1 MKLILKRMER
11 ARVISAGSI
20 QDGVVFNDGHE
31 LPAPFA
37 LHTEDGQ
44 MLPCQVSTSM
54 NSDGGAPVK
63 LTVTFIVDGDKVKVQ
78 GDE

>member
-11 ARVISAGSI
+11 AERTYVAGEEFF
-20 QDGVVFNDGHE
+20 QGGAR
-31 LPAPFA
+31 LPEPFA

-63 LTVTFIVDGDKVKVQ
+63 LTVTFIVDGDKVKVE
-78 GDE
+78 GDA